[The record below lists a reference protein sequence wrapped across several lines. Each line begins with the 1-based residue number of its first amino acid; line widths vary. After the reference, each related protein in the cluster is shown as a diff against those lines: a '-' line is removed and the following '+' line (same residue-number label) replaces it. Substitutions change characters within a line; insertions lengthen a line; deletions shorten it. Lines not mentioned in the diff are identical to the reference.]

1 MTPVRFLQIHTL
13 HSYTAALLNRDDSG
27 LSKRLPYGGVLRT
40 RISSQCLK
48 RHWRKPD
55 RNSKVDL
62 EPHAISKVEGFVDGF
77 RSRELVT
84 KKVFDPLRE
93 KYPEKS
99 EVLKALEPEF
109 QKAVYGEDKGAE
121 KKTRQTLLFGAPEL
135 AWLAEEAEKL
145 TNSVSDAKAAK
156 KAVEEWSGG
165 GKDKKEFKKNMEA
178 LRENTVLPGG
188 LVAALFG
195 RMVTS
200 DTAANIEAPVHVAHA
215 FTVHA
220 AENES
225 DYFTAVDDLKEDDDD
240 SGADTIQETELT
252 SGLYYGYVVID
263 LPGLVSNCGGDRQ
276 LAANIVHNL
285 LYLIAEVSPGA
296 KLGSTAPYERAN
308 FMLVEAGDRQPRS
321 LAGAFRDPV
330 EPKLDQAVDA
340 LAKHLK
346 QLDEVYAT
354 DEARQYLSL
363 SDIVLDGAERGSLAK
378 LAAWA
383 RDRAGET
390 Q

>member
-1 MTPVRFLQIHTL
+1 MTSVRFLQIHTL

-48 RHWRKPD
+48 RHWRKAEND
-55 RNSKVDL
+55 
-62 EPHAISKVEGFVDGF
+62 PHALANLAGAVDST

-84 KKVFDPLRE
+84 KKVFDPLRGR
-93 KYPEKS
+93 YPAD
-99 EVLKALEPEF
+99 VLQTLEPEF
-109 QKAVYGEDKGAE
+109 QKAVYGDKGD
-121 KKTRQTLLFGAPEL
+121 KGKQSRQTLLLGAPEL
-135 AWLAEEAEKL
+135 GWLAKQAEALAQDSEG
-145 TNSVSDAKAAK
+145 DPKAAK
-156 KAVEEWSGG
+156 EAASKWAAAF
-165 GKDKKEFKKNMEA
+165 KENIKVF
-178 LRENTVLPGG
+178 RESTALPGG

-200 DTAANIEAPVHVAHA
+200 DPAANIEAPVHVAHA

-220 AENES
+220 AETEN

-263 LPGLVSNCGGDRQ
+263 LPGLINNCGGKVDKAAATA
-276 LAANIVHNL
+276 LAANIVHNI

-296 KLGSTAPYERAN
+296 KLGSTAPYDRAS

-321 LAGAFRDPV
+321 LAGAFR
-330 EPKLDQAVDA
+330 KAVDPDIDLAVGA
-340 LAKHLK
+340 LARHLK

-354 DEARQYLSL
+354 GEARHYLSL
-363 SDIVLDGAERGSLAK
+363 SEVALDGAEKNSLAD
-378 LAAWA
+378 LAVWV
-383 RDRAGET
+383 RERAGEA